1 MVEVHGGTRALSDG
15 CLDHIRGE
23 LEHVAELGSLQAAE
37 ITQDVALRS
46 PSFGSPNPDA
56 ASIEVWSTAVLHH
69 RPQAIVARSA
79 TTDLEPNHA
88 EGEVELVVNGQHMVE
103 WNLEELHGGPNGLA
117 AQVHVGHRLEENHVL
132 PGQVDFGELALELVP
147 KARRIPALR

>member
-1 MVEVHGGTRALSDG
+1 MAVHGEACALSDSR
-15 CLDHIRGE
+15 LDHVRGE
-23 LEHVAELGSLQAAE
+23 VEHVAELSSLQATE

-46 PSFGSPNPDA
+46 PPFGPPNPDA

-79 TTDLEPNHA
+79 TTNLEPNHA
-88 EGEVELVVNGQHMVE
+88 KGEVDLVVNDQHMVE
-103 WNLEELHGGPNGLA
+103 WNFEELHGGPNGLA
-117 AQVHVGHRLEENHVL
+117 AQVHVGHRLEENYVL